1 MYVGYH
7 ESMNT
12 PISFTKRRISKSIAL
27 CPVCGRKG
35 RKSVDMC
42 QSKDKILRHVEYY
55 HHKGYKTEAGT
66 TVITDLCIL
75 DVLTGDTTRRM
86 EAEHEEATN
95 ER

>member
-1 MYVGYH
+1 
-7 ESMNT
+7 MNT
-12 PISFTKRRISKSIAL
+12 TIDFTKRRLSKSIAL

-42 QSKDKILRHVEYY
+42 QSQDKMLRHVEYF
-55 HHKGYKTEAGT
+55 HHAGYKTDQGT
-66 TVITDLCIL
+66 TVITDMCTF